1 MSENQ
6 EDYFR
11 KFFLPSIVATLLTAF
26 LIGAFAAHVTGS
38 VFMGKVES
46 RLEHVEKSQDVLA
59 QEVKQIQAQRHID
72 REAFIRLES
81 KIDLILQRQIM
92 EEKRVQQ

>member
-1 MSENQ
+1 MSESQ
-6 EDYFR
+6 EDFFR
-11 KFFLPSIVATLLTAF
+11 KYFLPGIVATLVTAF

-38 VFMGKVES
+38 VLMSKIDT
-46 RLEHVEKSQDVLA
+46 RLEHVEKSHQQLA
-59 QEVKQIQAQRHID
+59 TEVRSMQVQRTND

-92 EEKRVQQ
+92 EEQRAKP

>member
-1 MSENQ
+1 MSEQQ

-11 KFFLPSIVATLLTAF
+11 KFFLPGIAVTLLCAF
-26 LIGAFAAHVTGS
+26 LIGAFAAHITGS

-59 QEVKQIQAQRHID
+59 SELKTIQAQRHVD

-81 KIDLILQRQIM
+81 KIDLLLQRQFLK
-92 EEKRVQQ
+92 EKLP